1 MTISTLKKTKS
12 DMTVQQA
19 ASLVLERGGPPA
31 LFTGLPIRM
40 IFYALLI
47 SLQFFVYDFVRVA
60 LGIGSDDLKLYLDV
74 LGGALSESAVALN

>member
-1 MTISTLKKTKS
+1 
-12 DMTVQQA
+12 
-19 ASLVLERGGPPA
+19 
-31 LFTGLPIRM
+31 M

-74 LGGALSESAVALN
+74 LGGALGENAVALK